1 MRLRYIVWMI
11 LLVMLALPQTLFA
24 QTVALPISDPNW
36 FFSPYNW
43 TTPGAIHIASLS
55 PSEIVTNQPGA
66 YFTLS
71 FTNSKQVALNIDTLN
86 LPASGNTTS
95 MVVQWRIDNTLYPPH
110 TLLLSDTQLVLAPDL
125 TFGTHTL
132 QFWVVSSDYHQ
143 NRWTQAA
150 TLANGFAGPVQSL
163 RISGLALGNG
173 GSIVPATGLRPKRI
187 LFFGDSITEG
197 AGIAPG
203 DDAGQTYATVCAQVF
218 NAEYGVVAHPG
229 EGWAVNIA
237 PTSGVPDFG
246 TAFNQYYDQAPRF
259 PLTSGTP
266 VPDYVVINMGTNDSI
281 AGADPA
287 LVTKNVVACLQ
298 QIRGSLP
305 GSQIFL
311 VVPFGGFQAQT
322 LQSACS
328 QYLQTNPTDTKIHF
342 INLGATARAGLMGQV
357 DGGSAQSF
365 DGIHPD
371 LPTHRA
377 LGYQLV
383 AAMQTA
389 LGSNDV
395 NGDGKSDL
403 ILQNITSNQI
413 ADWFQNNTTV
423 LNGAF
428 VPSIPDSNYQV
439 VGSGDFNGDGRMD
452 YVFQNRLTNQVAI
465 WYMNG
470 TNIQGGSLLTLV
482 PVLGYKVVAVGDFN
496 GDGKPD
502 LVFQSQLTNQIAFWF
517 MNGSNVIG
525 GASLPQVPGAGY
537 QVVGVG
543 DFNRDGQAD
552 LLFQNQTS
560 GALVLW
566 FMNGVQYASGLGAS
580 APPPAGYRVEA
591 IADFDGDGR
600 PDVALR
606 DSNGNIVLWHF
617 DGAKVYYTDSL
628 STRLDTAFRIAGP
641 K

>member
-1 MRLRYIVWMI
+1 MRLRY
-11 LLVMLALPQTLFA
+11 LLCMVLLSLLLLPQTLSA
-24 QTVALPISDPNW
+24 QTFTIPTSDPNW

-43 TTPGAIHIASLS
+43 TIPGTLSAASVFS
-55 PSEIVTNQPGA
+55 SEIVTNQPGA

-71 FTNSKQVALNIDTLN
+71 FTGSKQVTLNIDTLS
-86 LPASGNTTS
+86 LPAVGNTTS
-95 MVVQWRIDNTLYPPH
+95 IVVQWRIDNTLYSPH

-143 NRWTQAA
+143 NRWAKST
-150 TLANGFAGPVQSL
+150 TLVNGFQAPAQSL
-163 RISGLALGNG
+163 RITGLALGQS
-173 GSIVPATGLRPKRI
+173 GSLAPTTGLRPKRI
-187 LFFGDSITEG
+187 LFYGDSITEG
-197 AGIAPG
+197 AGITPG
-203 DDAGQTYATVCAQVF
+203 DDASQTYATVCAQVL

-229 EGWAVNIA
+229 QGWAENIA
-237 PTSGVPDFG
+237 PTSGVPNFG
-246 TAFNQYYDQAPRF
+246 EAFNQYYDQTPRF
-259 PLTSGTP
+259 PLASGTP
-266 VPDYVVINMGTNDSI
+266 IPDYVVINMGTNDSI
-281 AGADPA
+281 YGMDPGV
-287 LVTKNVVACLQ
+287 VTKYAVACLL
-298 QIRGSLP
+298 QIRGNLP

-311 VVPFGGFQAQT
+311 VVPFGGFQAQA
-322 LQSACS
+322 LQSACT
-328 QYLQTNPTDTKIHF
+328 QYLQTNPTDTKVHL
-342 INLGATARAGLMGQV
+342 INLGATAQAGLMGQV
-357 DGGSAQSF
+357 VGGSAQSF
-365 DGIHPD
+365 DGIHPN
-371 LPTHRA
+371 LATHRA
-377 LGYQLV
+377 LGYQLA

-403 ILQNITSNQI
+403 ILQNVTSNQI

-423 LNGAF
+423 LNGAL
-428 VPSIPDSNYQV
+428 VPSIPDNNYQI
-439 VGSGDFNGDGRMD
+439 VGTGDFNGDGRMD

-470 TNIQGGSLLTLV
+470 TSIQGGSLVALI

-517 MNGSNVIG
+517 MDGTNVIG

-543 DFNRDGQAD
+543 DFDRDGQTD
-552 LLFQNQTS
+552 LLFQDIVS
-560 GALVLW
+560 GKMVLW
-566 FMNGVQYASGLGAS
+566 FMNGTRYASGLGAS

-606 DSNGNIVLWHF
+606 DSSGNILLWHF
-617 DGAKVYYTDSL
+617 DGAKVYYTESV

-641 K
+641 R